1 MLVNYTSIN
10 NMKLVALTICIILLA
25 ANHELNLTI
34 TKCHDK
40 YIIPQLGRGFIYITK
55 KPEFP

>member
-1 MLVNYTSIN
+1 
-10 NMKLVALTICIILLA
+10 MKLVALTICIILLA